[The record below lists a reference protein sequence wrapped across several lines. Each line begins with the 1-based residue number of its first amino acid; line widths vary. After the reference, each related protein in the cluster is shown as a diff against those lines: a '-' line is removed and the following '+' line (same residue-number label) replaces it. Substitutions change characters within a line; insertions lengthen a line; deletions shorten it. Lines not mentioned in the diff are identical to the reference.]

1 MLTTSVE
8 AICFNYRPKKD
19 NTYPIMLRLTKSGK
33 RKYVSLE
40 VSVKEEDWDFSK
52 NTPKRK
58 CPDRDLIL
66 SIIEKRTAAYR
77 AQINEYRME
86 NKDYTLETL
95 VQRTENPVRNM
106 TVGSYL
112 DLFISQLKEENRLGY
127 AESFRGLRSSLLLYC
142 KSLDIKFSAIDN
154 QWLKGY
160 ELFLKKGGKAKNTIG
175 IRFRSL
181 RALYNKAMADEVV
194 KKDYYPF
201 DSFKVSQFHE
211 QTKKRAIKRE
221 DIQRIIDLD
230 LRTITNYRSPYLEL
244 GRDLFIFSYLSCG
257 INLTDIARIRYSDI
271 FNGRLEYHRKKTKKL
286 ISCKLQEPALKII
299 EKYRKKNA
307 TSADYIFPIL
317 DRKVHKTE
325 TQIRDKVRKANKATN
340 KALHKIESKLGL
352 PIDLTTYV
360 ARHSFATVL
369 KRSGVSTSIISESL
383 GHSSEKV
390 TQYYLDSFENE
401 QIDNAM
407 KNLL

>member
-33 RKYVSLE
+33 RKYVSLG
-40 VSVKEEDWDFSK
+40 VSVKEENWDFNK
-52 NTPKRK
+52 NIPKRN
-58 CPDRDLIL
+58 CPDRDTIL
-66 SIIEKRTAAYR
+66 SVIEKRTAEYR
-77 AQINEYRME
+77 AQINGFIVE

-95 VQRTENPVRNM
+95 VQRAESSVRNM
-106 TVGSYL
+106 TVGNYL
-112 DLFISQLKEENRLGY
+112 DLFISQLAKENRLGY
-127 AESFRGLRSSLLLYC
+127 AESFKGLKSSLLLYC

-160 ELFLKKGGKAKNTIG
+160 ELHLKKEGKARNTIG

-181 RALYNKAMADEVV
+181 RALYNKAIADEVV

-201 DSFKVSQFHE
+201 DTFRVSQFHE

-221 DIQRIIDLD
+221 DIKRIIDLD

-244 GRDLFIFSYLSCG
+244 GRDLFVFSYLSCG
-257 INLTDIARIRYSDI
+257 INLADMARIRYADI
-271 FNGRLEYHRKKTKKL
+271 FNGRLQYHRKKTNKL
-286 ISCKLQEPALKII
+286 ITCKLQEPALKII
-299 EKYRKKNA
+299 EKYRKEKV
-307 TSADYIFPIL
+307 TPEDYIFPIL

-325 TQIRDKVRKANKATN
+325 TQIRDKIRKANKATN
-340 KALHKIESKLGL
+340 KALHKIEEKLGL
-352 PIDLTTYV
+352 PIELTTYV

-369 KRSGVSTSIISESL
+369 KRSGVSVSIISESL

-390 TQYYLDSFENE
+390 TQIYLDSFDNE

-407 KNLL
+407 QNLL